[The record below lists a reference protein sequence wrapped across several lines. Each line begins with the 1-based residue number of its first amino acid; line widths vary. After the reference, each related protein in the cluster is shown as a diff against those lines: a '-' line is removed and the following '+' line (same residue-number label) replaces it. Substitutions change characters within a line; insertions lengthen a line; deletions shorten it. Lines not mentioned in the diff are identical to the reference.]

1 MPRLTIRPRA
11 WREIR
16 QHLEYLEEQ
25 AGLEVAERFLESVM
39 QSAEDLARMPKMA
52 PLCGFRRR
60 ALRLIRRW
68 PIKGFEN
75 WLIFYQAR
83 RDGAEIVHVIHGAR
97 DIEELLTP

>member
-1 MPRLTIRPRA
+1 
-11 WREIR
+11 
-16 QHLEYLEEQ
+16 
-25 AGLEVAERFLESVM
+25 
-39 QSAEDLARMPKMA
+39 MA

-68 PIKGFEN
+68 PVKGFEN

-97 DIEELLTP
+97 DIDQLLNP